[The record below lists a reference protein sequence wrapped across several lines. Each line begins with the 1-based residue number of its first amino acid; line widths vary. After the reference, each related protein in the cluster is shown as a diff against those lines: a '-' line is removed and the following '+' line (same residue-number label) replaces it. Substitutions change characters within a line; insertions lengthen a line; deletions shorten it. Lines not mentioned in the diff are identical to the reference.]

1 MISETQR
8 DAIIR
13 VLQPLNPKSISVF
26 GSYARNENHSGSDLD
41 VLVEFHGTVNLL
53 DIIGAEMELSELLG
67 VKVDLLTKNAISPR
81 LMGNINESIQEIFYA
96 EK

>member
-13 VLQPLNPKSISVF
+13 VLQPLGPKSISVF

-41 VLVEFHGTVNLL
+41 VLVEFQGTVNLL
-53 DIIGAEMELSELLG
+53 DIIGAEMELTEVLG
-67 VKVDLLTKNAISPR
+67 VQVDLLTKQAISPR
-81 LMGNINESIQEIFYA
+81 LMGHINESIHEIFYA